1 MEQETEMGTK
11 KQNHSPVL
19 MPSPPKVSVKSKVPT
34 NAAVYSVPDTTKGV
48 IIIISL
54 SPAHLVMA
62 PSMGLG
68 PASCSL
74 VSGYLPF
81 GPCGSMSQD
90 EAVAP
95 PKMPQ
100 VSVAGQPVFW
110 SPMTCIEQNYE
121 VVWAQQE
128 AGTTFRK
135 IKKKTKEKSQA
146 AAASEAHL

>member
-48 IIIISL
+48 IIISL

-81 GPCGSMSQD
+81 VPCGSMSQD

-146 AAASEAHL
+146 AAANEAHL

>member
-19 MPSPPKVSVKSKVPT
+19 MSSPPKVSVKSKVPT

-68 PASCSL
+68 PASRSL
-74 VSGYLPF
+74 VSGYIPF

-100 VSVAGQPVFW
+100 VSVAGQPVF
-110 SPMTCIEQNYE
+110 
-121 VVWAQQE
+121 
-128 AGTTFRK
+128 
-135 IKKKTKEKSQA
+135 
-146 AAASEAHL
+146 